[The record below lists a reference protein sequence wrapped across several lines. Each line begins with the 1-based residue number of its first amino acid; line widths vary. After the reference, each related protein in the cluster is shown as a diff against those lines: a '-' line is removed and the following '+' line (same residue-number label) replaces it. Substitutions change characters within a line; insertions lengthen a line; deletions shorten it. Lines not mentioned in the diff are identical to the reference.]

1 MSTRAS
7 DAERER
13 CASALRDHAAAGRL
27 DVADLEDRVGR
38 AYSARYRGELRALL
52 RDLPRDH
59 ARRLARA
66 ADVLDRVLLAVH
78 VAAYL
83 SVNAVLVMLW
93 ALAGQGDFWPLLSI
107 APWGVVLGWHLAGSW
122 GIRRML
128 RAAPAR
134 RRLTA

>member
-13 CASALRDHAAAGRL
+13 CASTLRDHAAAGRL
-27 DVADLEDRVGR
+27 DVGELEDRVAR
-38 AYSARYRGELRALL
+38 AYGARYRGELRALL

-66 ADVLDRVLLAVH
+66 ADVLDRVLLALH
-78 VAAYL
+78 AAAYVA
-83 SVNAVLVMLW
+83 VNAVLVLLW
-93 ALAGQGDFWPLLSI
+93 ALAGQGDFWPLISI
-107 APWGVVLGWHLAGSW
+107 APWAVVLGWHAAGSW

-128 RAAPAR
+128 RGTPSR